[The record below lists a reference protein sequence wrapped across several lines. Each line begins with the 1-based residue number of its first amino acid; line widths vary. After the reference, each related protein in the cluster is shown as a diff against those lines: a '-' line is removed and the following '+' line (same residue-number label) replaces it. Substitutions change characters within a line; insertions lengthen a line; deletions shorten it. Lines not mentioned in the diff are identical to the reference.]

1 MEPVKFVVLYTDVVM
16 WLIVLLLGVA
26 LRHALR
32 SPSLRAKWRRVAD
45 NRTAVACA
53 AVLLA
58 FLVIALADSVHYR
71 SRIGATP
78 QGEPVYATATSSL
91 LDDLVG
97 RHIAGR
103 ERSYSVPFAIR
114 DFDKTP
120 VIGEKGVVRE
130 FQRLKGVA
138 AGLTDEE
145 AVQKR
150 GRDLALGLG
159 AALAASGAG
168 LALAA
173 LLAAGLGKPASWLLG
188 RTNRAR
194 PALFVLLGILALSG
208 FLAVVWPGWHVLG
221 TDSTGNDVLMSALKS
236 IRTAVVIGSL
246 ATLSALPFAMA
257 FGICAGYFRGWVDD
271 VVQYVYTTISSI
283 PSVLLIAAS
292 VLMIQVFIDKN
303 PAAFETGLERA
314 DVRLFSLALI
324 IGVTSWA
331 GLARLL
337 RAETMKVASL
347 DFVTAA
353 HAFGLSAPAIM
364 LRHVVPNVVHIVL
377 IVAVLD
383 FSGIVLYEA
392 VLSYVGVGVDPV
404 TESFGTMINAAA
416 SEMSR
421 TPAVWWNLAASF
433 LFMFTLVLS
442 ANLFAAGVRDAF
454 DPRGGR
460 KR

>member
-16 WLIVLLLGVA
+16 WLLVLLLGVA

-120 VIGEKGVVRE
+120 VIGEKGAVRE

-208 FLAVVWPGWHVLG
+208 FLAAVWPGWHVLG

-460 KR
+460 RR

>member
-71 SRIGATP
+71 ARIGATP

-120 VIGEKGVVRE
+120 VIGEKGAVRE

-150 GRDLALGLG
+150 GRELALGLG

-168 LALAA
+168 LARAA

-208 FLAVVWPGWHVLG
+208 FLAAVWPGWHVLG

-392 VLSYVGVGVDPV
+392 VLSYVGVGVEPV

>member
-58 FLVIALADSVHYR
+58 LLVIALADSVHYR

-120 VIGEKGVVRE
+120 VIGEKGAVRE

-150 GRDLALGLG
+150 
-159 AALAASGAG
+159 
-168 LALAA
+168 
-173 LLAAGLGKPASWLLG
+173 
-188 RTNRAR
+188 
-194 PALFVLLGILALSG
+194 
-208 FLAVVWPGWHVLG
+208 
-221 TDSTGNDVLMSALKS
+221 
-236 IRTAVVIGSL
+236 
-246 ATLSALPFAMA
+246 
-257 FGICAGYFRGWVDD
+257 
-271 VVQYVYTTISSI
+271 
-283 PSVLLIAAS
+283 
-292 VLMIQVFIDKN
+292 
-303 PAAFETGLERA
+303 
-314 DVRLFSLALI
+314 
-324 IGVTSWA
+324 
-331 GLARLL
+331 
-337 RAETMKVASL
+337 
-347 DFVTAA
+347 
-353 HAFGLSAPAIM
+353 
-364 LRHVVPNVVHIVL
+364 
-377 IVAVLD
+377 
-383 FSGIVLYEA
+383 
-392 VLSYVGVGVDPV
+392 
-404 TESFGTMINAAA
+404 
-416 SEMSR
+416 
-421 TPAVWWNLAASF
+421 
-433 LFMFTLVLS
+433 
-442 ANLFAAGVRDAF
+442 
-454 DPRGGR
+454 
-460 KR
+460 

>member
-120 VIGEKGVVRE
+120 VIGEKGAVRE

-168 LALAA
+168 LAFAA

-208 FLAVVWPGWHVLG
+208 FLAAVWPGWHVLG

-421 TPAVWWNLAASF
+421 TPAVWWNLVASF

-460 KR
+460 RR

>member
-16 WLIVLLLGVA
+16 WLLVLLLGVA

-120 VIGEKGVVRE
+120 VIREKGAVRE

-173 LLAAGLGKPASWLLG
+173 LLAAGFGKPASWLLG

-208 FLAVVWPGWHVLG
+208 FLAAVWPGWHVLG

-421 TPAVWWNLAASF
+421 TPAVWWNLVASF

-460 KR
+460 RR